1 MSHILASNTECSEKY
16 LQYVNVSQM
25 NGAKCDQML
34 KVSLFSVN
42 KLTRHCDGER
52 VGDRYPHRMK
62 GFRNWGTSSC
72 AESRASFSLV
82 DLISFFPIFLKNKTD
97 KVYQQNLSWS
107 NGQFILRF
115 KRESVRRCNKLIRK
129 SE

>member
-1 MSHILASNTECSEKY
+1 
-16 LQYVNVSQM
+16 M

-42 KLTRHCDGER
+42 QLPRHCDGER

-62 GFRNWGTSSC
+62 GFRNWGTISC
-72 AESRASFSLV
+72 AESRVSFSLA
-82 DLISFFPIFLKNKTD
+82 DFISFFPIFLKNKTD

-107 NGQFILRF
+107 GGKFILRF
-115 KRESVRRCNKLIRK
+115 IRGIVKRCNKLISK